1 MLKILVRLFRKEANL
16 ELVKLFLDQVAGVII
31 AILLI
36 VRIETKLEGLTNAI
50 IQLSDVIKPTC
61 KDQ

>member
-1 MLKILVRLFRKEANL
+1 VLKISAKLFKKEANL

-50 IQLSDVIKPTC
+50 IQLSDVIKPTY